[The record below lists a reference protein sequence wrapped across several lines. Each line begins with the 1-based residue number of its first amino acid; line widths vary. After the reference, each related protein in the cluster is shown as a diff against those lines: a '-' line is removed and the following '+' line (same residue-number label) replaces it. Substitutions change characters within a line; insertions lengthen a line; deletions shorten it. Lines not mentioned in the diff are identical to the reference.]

1 MLTTPVTD
9 RSTPTGSLGWRVALG
24 VFAVVAVVHTLSP
37 SVQVGDS
44 RLSVPVA
51 TQVVRHHSLDL
62 SKNALV
68 SALTNK
74 YDVRTVDGRLLP
86 FFPWPAMLFATPG
99 VVVADVVG
107 VDPAALR
114 PSNPNRTWEIEVPV
128 ASTLVALTAVIL
140 AVIAFDFVPGELRS
154 RRRSAALIALAY
166 AFTTGAWSTGS
177 RALWQHTPSML
188 LLALALLAARR
199 LDRHRLWG
207 VALGMALA
215 GAFAV
220 RPTNAL
226 AVACFAVW
234 VLVATRRSIRRVAI
248 GMAIVVVPFVA
259 VNLASYHAIL
269 PTYYSGNRLQTEM
282 AIGFF
287 DSLGMFLVSPSRSVF
302 IYDPLVIAAIAGVWL
317 QRRRRL
323 LTPLDLT
330 VCAVVVGQL
339 TVVSRYGSTGGS
351 SYGPR
356 LMTDVLPFVV
366 YLAIPAFVAVF
377 AGGVRAGAAGGRRV
391 FVVAMLVILGWG
403 ALVNA
408 SGALLRSS
416 YCWSARPVHVDLKP
430 SRIWDWSDPQ
440 FFRPVKDL
448 FDGASLHDVVLES
461 CSAT

>member
-1 MLTTPVTD
+1 ML
-9 RSTPTGSLGWRVALG
+9 
-24 VFAVVAVVHTLSP
+24 VFAVVAVVHTVSP

-51 TQVVRHHSLDL
+51 TQVLRHHSLDL
-62 SKNALV
+62 SKNQRV
-68 SALTNK
+68 TALTNK

-99 VVVADVVG
+99 VVAADVVG
-107 VDPAALR
+107 VDPGALR

-140 AVIAFDFVPGELRS
+140 AVLAFDLVPGELRS
-154 RRRSAALIALAY
+154 RRRFAALIALAY

-177 RALWQHTPSML
+177 RALWQHTPSMFL
-188 LLALALLAARR
+188 LGLALLAARR
-199 LDRHRLWG
+199 LDRHRLWA
-207 VALGMALA
+207 VALGIALA
-215 GAFAV
+215 AAFAV

-226 AVACFAVW
+226 AVVCFAIW
-234 VLVATRRSIRRVAI
+234 VIGTQRRSIGRLAI
-248 GMAIVVVPFVA
+248 GAAVVAVPFVA

-269 PTYYSGNRLQTEM
+269 PTYYSGNRLQTEV

-287 DSLGMFLVSPSRSVF
+287 DSLAMFLVSPSRSVF
-302 IYDPLVIAAIAGVWL
+302 IYDPLVIAAIAGVGL
-317 QRRRRL
+317 QWRRRRF
-323 LTPLDLT
+323 TSLD
-330 VCAVVVGQL
+330 VAVVAVVVGQL
-339 TVVSRYGSTGGS
+339 FVVSRYGSTGGS

-356 LMTDVLPFVV
+356 LMTDVLPYVV
-366 YLAIPAFVAVF
+366 YLSIPAFVAVF
-377 AGGVRAGAAGGRRV
+377 EGGIRAGSAGGRRV
-391 FVVAMLVILGWG
+391 VVVAMLVILGWG

-416 YCWSARPVHVDLKP
+416 YCWSATPVHVDRKP

-440 FFRPVKDL
+440 FLRPVKDA

-461 CSAT
+461 CSPELTDRA